1 MSLAVS
7 SLRQRA
13 EMIRP
18 PRRMRVSEAAQAAYV
33 VNEPGGYYGP
43 LDLSIA
49 PYMIDPMDALASRK
63 HSSVVFVGPARAMKT
78 MALVEGGLTYVVT
91 CDPGDAL
98 IVQMSQDAA
107 RDYSATRLARMFRA
121 SPVLRA
127 QQSASAQD
135 DNTFDKAMRSGMV
148 VKIGWPAISQ
158 VSSKS
163 IRWVFVTDYDRCSD
177 DIDGEGDL
185 FTLAGK
191 RTQTFLSRGMTCI
204 ESSPGREVRDP
215 KWRALDGSHA
225 APPAGGILS
234 VYDRGDRR
242 RWYWPCPECG
252 EFHQARPG
260 LGNFCLPPESD
271 LLEMVRTESASALAD
286 RFARIACPHCGVSI
300 GREHRRAMNAG
311 GVWLADGLSI
321 DRERRIS
328 GTPRGSPIASFWL
341 GGVAACFQPWPELVG
356 KHLQALATWQATGDE
371 SALKGTCTNDQ
382 GAPYTPRAMLSDR
395 DARAL
400 EARREE
406 LPRGIVPHGVRFL
419 VAATDVQA
427 HRWVAQVIGYGV
439 DGERWIVD
447 RFDVSV
453 SARIDLG
460 TGDALAAD
468 PAAYLED
475 WSLLTARVLL
485 RGYPLADGSGR
496 RMPVRVTACD
506 SGGRD
511 GVTER
516 AYAYWRQCR
525 KAGIGSKLMLIKGDH
540 RPGIPRVSKSF
551 PDNAS
556 GSKRKANARGQIP
569 VWLLNANAL
578 KDGIDA
584 ALKRTEPGGNYIHLP
599 NWLASSWFDE
609 IASEVRTDKGWMTV
623 KKGIRNE
630 SFDLLAYAH
639 AVALELGIE
648 RINWSR
654 PPAWAAP
661 WNENPEIIPAETAN
675 DPPTPAPHPQPPE
688 ARPERASS
696 FFGPRKSFWRR

>member
-1 MSLAVS
+1 MSLAVD
-7 SLRQRA
+7 SLRRCS
-13 EMIRP
+13 ELIRP
-18 PRRMRVSEAAQAAYV
+18 PRRRRVSEAAVESYV

-49 PYMIDPMDALASRK
+49 PYMIEPMGMLASREF
-63 HSSVVFVGPARAMKT
+63 SAVVFAGPARAMKT
-78 MALVEGGLTYVVT
+78 MALIEGGLAYVIT

-107 RDYSATRLARMFRA
+107 RDYSATRLKRMFRA
-121 SPVLRA
+121 SPALRREQA
-127 QQSASAQD
+127 ASSQE
-135 DNTFDKAMRSGMV
+135 DNTYDKTMRSGMV
-148 VKIGWPAISQ
+148 LKIGWPAISQ

-163 IRWVFVTDYDRCSD
+163 IRWVFVTDYDRCPD

-185 FTLAGK
+185 FGLAGK

-204 ESSPGREVRDP
+204 ESSPGREIRDP
-215 KWRALDGSHA
+215 KWRALDGSHE
-225 APPAGGILS
+225 APPCGGILGP
-234 VYDRGDRR
+234 YNNGDRR

-260 LGNFCLPPESD
+260 LGNFALPPESE
-271 LLEMVRTESASALAD
+271 LLERLRTESLPVLVEQY
-286 RFARIACPHCGVSI
+286 ARIVCPSCGSLI
-300 GREHRRAMNAG
+300 GREHRRAMNAA
-311 GVWLADGLSI
+311 GVWLADGQRI
-321 DRERRIS
+321 DRNHNITGEARRS
-328 GTPRGSPIASFWL
+328 QIASYWL
-341 GGVAACFQPWPELVG
+341 GGVAACFQPWESLVA
-356 KHLQALATWQATGDE
+356 KHLQALAHWQATGE
-371 SALKGTCTNDQ
+371 ETGLKSTCNTDQ
-382 GAPYTPRAMLSDR
+382 GAPYLPRAMLSDR
-395 DARAL
+395 DARTL

-427 HRWVAQVIGYGV
+427 HRWVVQVIGYGV

-485 RGYPLADGSGR
+485 RDYPLADGSGR

-525 KAGIGSKLMLIKGDH
+525 KSGIGSKLMLIKGDH
-540 RPGIPRVSKSF
+540 RPGIPRVSKSY
-551 PDNAS
+551 PDNSS

-584 ALKRTEPGGNYIHLP
+584 ALKRGEPGSNYVHLP

-623 KKGIRNE
+623 KKGVRNE
-630 SFDLLAYAH
+630 AFDLLAYAH

-661 WNENPEIIPAETAN
+661 WDENPEII
-675 DPPTPAPHPQPPE
+675 QPPEPRQPDHQPPPPAE
-688 ARPERASS
+688 ARPERASP
-696 FFGPRKSFWRR
+696 FTGRKSFWR